1 MSERLLFIDTETG
14 GLDPEMCSLLSVGLC
29 VWDNGKVIFEQE
41 IYIKDD
47 VYHTTS
53 SALSINNIDIRQLD
67 AVGLTKQAVINI
79 IKGIQSYFFDNKPM
93 VMVGHNVSFDSAFI
107 KKLYKDVGEDY
118 QKVFSH
124 RMIDTASVLRF
135 LYYAGVLKENIA
147 ASDKAFDYFNI
158 QVNKRHSALGDCQA
172 TVELFNKLI
181 ALQKVE

>member
-14 GLDPEMCSLLSVGLC
+14 GIDPEKYSLFSIGFC
-29 VWDNGKVIFEQE
+29 VWDNGKVIFEHE

-67 AVGLTKQAVINI
+67 AVGLTKQEAINV
-79 IKGIQSYFFDNKPM
+79 IKGIQSRFFDNKPM
-93 VMVGHNVSFDSAFI
+93 VMAGHNVSFDGIFI
-107 KKLYKDVGEDY
+107 RKLCEDAGEDY
-118 QKVFSH
+118 GQVFSH
-124 RMIDTASVLRF
+124 RMVDTASVLRF

-158 QVNKRHSALGDCQA
+158 QVDKRHSALEDCQA

-181 ALQKVE
+181 AL